1 MVSLAVVKAYP
12 DDEILLVWDE
22 DFEYGEEF
30 YFCSTKKSADVIVA
44 MLAVILIYREHLIEC
59 FCQVLHADSMRV
71 C

>member
-22 DFEYGEEF
+22 DFEWGEEF
-30 YFCSTKKSADVIVA
+30 YFCSTKKSADIIVA
-44 MLAVILIYREHLIEC
+44 MLAVIPKDDIIEC
-59 FCQVLHADSMRV
+59 LCQALHADSMRV